1 MKTGG
6 TDGSEMKDPLL
17 VRIGLLLGTAAVMV
31 WVDRRW
37 DAPYGRVPN
46 SVSLPLLGLGLA
58 AALAFQDLT
67 GLILW
72 PAFYLGWRAGGI
84 GGGDAKVWMG
94 ISAMAGILGTAV
106 GFLVLV
112 ILARLRLWRMGY
124 GWIFGL
130 RPPARVPMALPTAGM
145 AFGAA
150 LALALGR

>member
-1 MKTGG
+1 
-6 TDGSEMKDPLL
+6 MKDPFLIRTGLL
-17 VRIGLLLGTAAVMV
+17 VGTAAVMV

-46 SVSLPLLGLGLA
+46 SVSMTLLGLGLA
-58 AALAFQDLT
+58 VALAFRDLS

-72 PAFYLGWRAGGI
+72 PAFYLGWKAGGV

-94 ISAMAGILGTAV
+94 ISATAGILGAAV

-112 ILARLRLWRMGY
+112 TLARLRLWRMGY

-130 RPPARVPMALPTAGM
+130 RPPARAPMSLPTAGM

-150 LALALGR
+150 LALALNR

>member
-1 MKTGG
+1 
-6 TDGSEMKDPLL
+6 MKDPFLIRTGLL
-17 VRIGLLLGTAAVMV
+17 VGTAAVMV

-46 SVSLPLLGLGLA
+46 SVSLTLLGLGLTV
-58 AALAFQDLT
+58 ALASRDLS

-72 PAFYLGWRAGGI
+72 PAFYLGWKAGGV

-94 ISAMAGILGTAV
+94 ISAMAGIPGTAG

-112 ILARLRLWRMGY
+112 ALARLRLWRMGY

-130 RPPARVPMALPTAGM
+130 RPPARVPMSLPTAGM

-150 LALALGR
+150 LALALNR